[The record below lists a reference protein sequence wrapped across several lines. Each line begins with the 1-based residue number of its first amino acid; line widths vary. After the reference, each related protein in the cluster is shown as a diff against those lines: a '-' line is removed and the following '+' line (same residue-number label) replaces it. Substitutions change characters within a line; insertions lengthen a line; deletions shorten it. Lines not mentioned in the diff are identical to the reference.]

1 MNSISTHNERD
12 GVKIEFENIKPFIIV
27 EIMGYVGINVTHLAY
42 YLYAKI
48 KIFW

>member
-1 MNSISTHNERD
+1 MNSISIHNERD
-12 GVKIEFENIKPFIIV
+12 GVKIEFENIKSFIIV
-27 EIMGYVGINVTHLAY
+27 EIMGYVGINVTHLAC